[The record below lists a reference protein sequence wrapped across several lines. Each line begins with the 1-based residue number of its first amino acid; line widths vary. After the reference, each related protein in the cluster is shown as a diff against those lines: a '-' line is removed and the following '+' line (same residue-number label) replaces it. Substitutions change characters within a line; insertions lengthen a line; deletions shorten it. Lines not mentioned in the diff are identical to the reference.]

1 MAIGS
6 VLEKGSQIIAY
17 DEQNRQIFSKT
28 KGQKPGDGVKGYTGS
43 TVSIQYGSQL
53 LTYDEKGRQISA
65 RSI

>member
-6 VLEKGSQIIAY
+6 VLEKGYQIIAY
-17 DEQNRQIFSKT
+17 YEQNRQIFSKT

-65 RSI
+65 RTI